1 MVMIPAMAYFK
12 WELKLIFNTGGAVT
26 NVISFFTVFVFLFP
40 VGLGFESKDL
50 AKMAPGILWV
60 GSLLSVLIAL
70 DRFFLLDS
78 EDGTLDLLSLSS
90 LPMEIIVLIKMITH
104 WLTTG
109 LPLTLLSPLFA
120 LILNL
125 SLESF
130 IWLFLSLLVGTPA
143 LSFIGAIAASLTLGI
158 RRGSL
163 LIAIVV
169 IPLYLPTLIFG
180 IKLVQL
186 STAGESITPALIFLF
201 ATTLFSLAVAPFIS
215 ALAIRTHWKY

>member
-1 MVMIPAMAYFK
+1 MGPALAYLK
-12 WELKLIFNTGGAVT
+12 WELKLIFNTGGAIT
-26 NVISFFTVFVFLFP
+26 NVVSFFTVFVLLFP

-70 DRFFLLDS
+70 DRFFLLDF
-78 EDGTLDLLSLSS
+78 EDGSLDLLSLSS
-90 LPMEIIVLIKMITH
+90 LPMEIIVLIKMVAH

-125 SLESF
+125 PIESF
-130 IWLFLSLLVGTPA
+130 IWLFLSLLIGTPA
-143 LSFIGAIAASLTLGI
+143 LSFIGSIAASLTLGI

-180 IKLVQL
+180 TKLVQL
-186 STAGESITPALIFLF
+186 STAEKSITSALIFLF
-201 ATTLFSLAVAPFIS
+201 ATTLFSLAIAPFIS

>member
-1 MVMIPAMAYFK
+1 MVMISALAYLK
-12 WELKLIFNTGGAVT
+12 WELKLIFNTGGAIT
-26 NVISFFTVFVFLFP
+26 NVVSFFTVFVLLFP
-40 VGLGFESKDL
+40 LGLGLESANL
-50 AKMAPGILWV
+50 AKMAPVILWV

-90 LPMEIIVLIKMITH
+90 LPMEIIVLIKMISH

-125 SLESF
+125 PLESF
-130 IWLFLSLLVGTPA
+130 LWLFLSLLVGTPA

-163 LIAIVV
+163 LIAIIV

-180 IKLVQL
+180 TKLVQF
-186 STAGESITPALIFLF
+186 STTGESITPALLFLF
-201 ATTLFSLAVAPFIS
+201 ATTLFSLAIAPFIS
-215 ALAIRTHWKY
+215 VLAIRTHWKY

>member
-1 MVMIPAMAYFK
+1 MISVLAYFR
-12 WELKLIFNTGGAVT
+12 WELKLIFNTGGAIT
-26 NVISFFTVFVFLFP
+26 NVVSFFTVFVLLFP
-40 VGLGFESKDL
+40 VGLGFESNEL
-50 AKMAPGILWV
+50 AKMAPGILWI

-125 SLESF
+125 PLESF
-130 IWLFLSLLVGTPA
+130 LWLFLSLLVGTPA
-143 LSFIGAIAASLTLGI
+143 LSFIGAVAASLTLGI

-163 LIAIVV
+163 LIAIIVM
-169 IPLYLPTLIFG
+169 PLYLPTLIFG
-180 IKLVQL
+180 TKLIQL
-186 STAGESITPALIFLF
+186 STAGESIVSALIFLLT
-201 ATTLFSLAVAPFIS
+201 TTLFSLAIAPFIS
-215 ALAIRTHWKY
+215 AQAIRTHWKY

>member
-1 MVMIPAMAYFK
+1 MTSALAYFR
-12 WELKLIFNTGGAVT
+12 WELKLIFNTGGAIT
-26 NVISFFTVFVFLFP
+26 NVVSFFTVFVLLFP

-50 AKMAPGILWV
+50 AKMAPGILWI

-90 LPMEIIVLIKMITH
+90 LPMEMIVLIKMLTH

-125 SLESF
+125 PIDSF
-130 IWLFLSLLVGTPA
+130 VWLFLSLLVGTPA
-143 LSFIGAIAASLTLGI
+143 LSFIGVIAASLTLGI

-180 IKLVQL
+180 TKLVQL
-186 STAGESITPALIFLF
+186 SVAGESVTPALIFLF
-201 ATTLFSLAVAPFIS
+201 ATTLFSLAIAPFIS
-215 ALAIRTHWKY
+215 VIAIRAHWKY

>member
-1 MVMIPAMAYFK
+1 MTSALAYFR
-12 WELKLIFNTGGAVT
+12 WELKLIFNTGGAIT
-26 NVISFFTVFVFLFP
+26 NVVSFFTVFVLLFP

-50 AKMAPGILWV
+50 AKMAPGILWI

-90 LPMEIIVLIKMITH
+90 LPMEMIVLIKMLTH

-125 SLESF
+125 PIGSF
-130 IWLFLSLLVGTPA
+130 VWLFLSLLVGTPA
-143 LSFIGAIAASLTLGI
+143 LSFIGVIAASLTLGI

-180 IKLVQL
+180 TKLVQL
-186 STAGESITPALIFLF
+186 SVVGESVTPALIFLF
-201 ATTLFSLAVAPFIS
+201 ATTLFSLAIAPFIS
-215 ALAIRTHWKY
+215 VLAIRTHWKY

>member
-1 MVMIPAMAYFK
+1 MTSALAYFR
-12 WELKLIFNTGGAVT
+12 WELKLIFNTGGAIT
-26 NVISFFTVFVFLFP
+26 NVVSFFTVFVLLIP
-40 VGLGFESKDL
+40 VGLAFESKDL
-50 AKMAPGILWV
+50 AKMAPGILWI

-90 LPMEIIVLIKMITH
+90 LPMEMIVLIKMLTH

-125 SLESF
+125 PIDSF
-130 IWLFLSLLVGTPA
+130 VWLFLSLLVGTPA

-180 IKLVQL
+180 TKLVQL
-186 STAGESITPALIFLF
+186 SVAGESVTPALIFLF
-201 ATTLFSLAVAPFIS
+201 ATTLFSLAIAPFIS
-215 ALAIRTHWKY
+215 VLAIRTHWKY

>member
-1 MVMIPAMAYFK
+1 MC
-12 WELKLIFNTGGAVT
+12 
-26 NVISFFTVFVFLFP
+26 FFTVFVLLFP

-50 AKMAPGILWV
+50 AKMAPGILWI
-60 GSLLSVLIAL
+60 GSLLSVFIAL

-90 LPMEIIVLIKMITH
+90 LPMEMIVLIKMLTH

-125 SLESF
+125 PIDSF
-130 IWLFLSLLVGTPA
+130 VWLFLSLLVGTPA

-180 IKLVQL
+180 TKLVQL
-186 STAGESITPALIFLF
+186 SVAGESVTPALIFLF
-201 ATTLFSLAVAPFIS
+201 ATTLFSLAIAPFIS
-215 ALAIRTHWKY
+215 VLAIRTHWKY

>member
-1 MVMIPAMAYFK
+1 MAMIPALAYFK

-90 LPMEIIVLIKMITH
+90 LPMEIIVLIKMMTH

-125 SLESF
+125 PLESF

-215 ALAIRTHWKY
+215 ALAIQTHWKY

>member
-1 MVMIPAMAYFK
+1 
-12 WELKLIFNTGGAVT
+12 
-26 NVISFFTVFVFLFP
+26 
-40 VGLGFESKDL
+40 
-50 AKMAPGILWV
+50 
-60 GSLLSVLIAL
+60 LIAL

-90 LPMEIIVLIKMITH
+90 LPMEMIVLIKMLTH

-125 SLESF
+125 PIDSF
-130 IWLFLSLLVGTPA
+130 VWLFLSLLVGTPA

-180 IKLVQL
+180 TKLVQL
-186 STAGESITPALIFLF
+186 SVAGESVTPALIFLF
-201 ATTLFSLAVAPFIS
+201 ATTLFSLAIAPFIS
-215 ALAIRTHWKY
+215 VLAIRTHWKY